1 MIISSYEDFRV
12 SIYVWRVKVMFQRIR
27 RRLLN
32 YFMEVF
38 RFFGIGLTTH
48 KNLENLKANFSF
60 HRDLELLLNLPSSH
74 AERLI
79 LLLRKSR
86 SQFRQD
92 LFVLSHLQFKEN
104 GYFVEFGATNGID
117 LSNSYLLETE
127 FSWRGILVE
136 PAKSWHKSL
145 RKNRPLAEIEEMCV
159 WSDSNHRLNFNES
172 DFAELS
178 TINSF
183 SNVDIHARRRSIGS
197 KYTVTS
203 ISLNDLLRKY
213 NSPKHIDYLSIDT
226 EGSEF
231 EILNA
236 LDFNEFSFGVI
247 TVEHNFSDS
256 RDNLYG
262 LLTHNGYKRVF
273 EEISGVDDWYVGYQ
287 KL

>member
-1 MIISSYEDFRV
+1 
-12 SIYVWRVKVMFQRIR
+12 MFQELR
-27 RRLLN
+27 RRFLKNL
-32 YFMEVF
+32 MEIF
-38 RFFGIGLTTH
+38 RFFGIGVTTYE
-48 KNLENLKANFSF
+48 NLEKLKANFSS
-60 HRDLELLLNLPSSH
+60 RCDLELLFNLPSSH
-74 AERLI
+74 AERL
-79 LLLRKSR
+79 LLLLPRSR

-136 PAKSWHKSL
+136 PAKFWHKSL
-145 RKNRPLAEIEEMCV
+145 RENRPLANIEEMCV
-159 WSDSNHRLNFNES
+159 WSESNHCLDFNES

-183 SNVDIHARRRSIGS
+183 SSIDIHANRRLIGS
-197 KYTVTS
+197 RYTVTS

-231 EILNA
+231 KILSA
-236 LDFNEFSFGVI
+236 LDFSEFSFGVI

-256 RDNLYG
+256 RQNLHS
-262 LLTHNGYKRVF
+262 LLTSNGYKRVF
-273 EEISGVDDWYVGYQ
+273 EEISGVDDWYIANL
-287 KL
+287 KP

>member
-1 MIISSYEDFRV
+1 
-12 SIYVWRVKVMFQRIR
+12 MFQKIR
-27 RRLLN
+27 RRLVKYL
-32 YFMEVF
+32 MEGF
-38 RFFGIGLTTH
+38 RFFGIGLTTF
-48 KNLENLKANFSF
+48 KNLENLKANLSSN
-60 HRDLELLLNLPSSH
+60 RDLELLLSLSSSH

-127 FSWRGILVE
+127 FSWRGLLVE

-145 RKNRPLAEIEEMCV
+145 RKNRPLADIEEMCV
-159 WSDSNHRLNFNES
+159 WSESNHRLNFNES

-183 SNVDIHARRRSIGS
+183 SNVDIHARRRSLGS

-231 EILNA
+231 EILKA

-247 TVEHNFSDS
+247 TVEHNFTDS
-256 RDNLYG
+256 RDNLYD
-262 LLTHNGYKRVF
+262 LLSSNCYKRVF
-273 EEISGVDDWYVGYQ
+273 EEISGVDDWYVGYL
-287 KL
+287 K